1 MVKHIVMFKLKDK
14 SPDNLDFALSTLM
27 SLEGNI
33 ESLRMIEVGLD
44 FNKSERAYDIVLT
57 THFDDEAG
65 LASYVAHP
73 NHLPVITKMRDL
85 CSSSI
90 VVDYLTE

>member
-1 MVKHIVMFKLKDK
+1 MLKHIVMFKLKEK
-14 SPDNLDFALSTLM
+14 SPENLELALSTLRG
-27 SLEGNI
+27 LEGKI
-33 ESLRMIEVGLD
+33 ETLRMIEVGLD

-65 LASYVAHP
+65 LAAYVSHP
-73 NHLPVITKMRDL
+73 HHLPVIDTMRAL

>member
-1 MVKHIVMFKLKDK
+1 MVKHIVMFKLKEK
-14 SPDNLDFALSTLM
+14 SPENLDLALSTLRG
-27 SLEGNI
+27 LEGRI
-33 ESLRMIEVGLD
+33 ETLRMIEVGLD

-65 LASYVAHP
+65 LAVYASHP
-73 NHLPVITKMRDL
+73 KHLPVIDTMSTL

-90 VVDYLTE
+90 VVDYLSE

>member
-1 MVKHIVMFKLKDK
+1 MIKHIVMFKLKEN
-14 SPDNLDFALSTLM
+14 SPENLDLVLSALRE
-27 SLEGNI
+27 LEGKI
-33 ESLRMIEVGLD
+33 ETLRMIEVGLD

-65 LASYVAHP
+65 LAKYFAHP
-73 NHLPVITKMRDL
+73 KHLPMIDKMKFL

>member
-1 MVKHIVMFKLKDK
+1 MVKHIVMFKLKEK
-14 SPDNLDFALSTLM
+14 SQENLDLALSTLRG
-27 SLEGNI
+27 LEGKI
-33 ESLRMIEVGLD
+33 ETLRMIEVGLD

-65 LASYVAHP
+65 LVAYVAHP
-73 NHLPVITKMRDL
+73 KHLPVIDTMRSL

-90 VVDYLTE
+90 VVDYFTE

>member
-1 MVKHIVMFKLKDK
+1 MVKHIVMFKLKEN
-14 SPDNLDFALSTLM
+14 SPENMDLVLSTLRG
-27 SLEGNI
+27 LEGKI
-33 ESLRMIEVGLD
+33 ETLRMIEVGLD
-44 FNKSERAYDIVLT
+44 CNKSERAYDIVLT

-65 LASYVAHP
+65 LAAYVAHP
-73 NHLPVITKMRDL
+73 KHLPVIDTMRAL

>member
-1 MVKHIVMFKLKDK
+1 MVKHIVMFKLKENSKVNQDH
-14 SPDNLDFALSTLM
+14 ALSALR
-27 SLEGNI
+27 SLKGRI
-33 ESLRMIEVGLD
+33 ESLRLIEVGLD

-65 LASYVAHP
+65 LSEYASHP
-73 NHLPVITKMRDL
+73 KHLPVIDTMRDL

-90 VVDYLTE
+90 VVDYVTE

>member
-1 MVKHIVMFKLKDK
+1 MFKLKENSAD
-14 SPDNLDFALSTLM
+14 SLDLAVSTLRG
-27 SLEGNI
+27 LEGKI
-33 ESLRMIEVGLD
+33 ETLRKIEVGLD

-65 LASYVAHP
+65 LAAYASHP
-73 NHLPVITKMRDL
+73 KHLPVIDTMRSL

-90 VVDYLTE
+90 VVDYLIE

>member
-1 MVKHIVMFKLKDK
+1 MVKHIVMFKLKEK
-14 SPDNLDFALSTLM
+14 SPENLDLALSTLRD
-27 SLEGNI
+27 LDGKI

-57 THFDDEAG
+57 TLFDDETG
-65 LASYVAHP
+65 LAAYVSHP
-73 NHLPVITKMRDL
+73 KHLPVIDTMRTL

-90 VVDYLTE
+90 VVDYLTK